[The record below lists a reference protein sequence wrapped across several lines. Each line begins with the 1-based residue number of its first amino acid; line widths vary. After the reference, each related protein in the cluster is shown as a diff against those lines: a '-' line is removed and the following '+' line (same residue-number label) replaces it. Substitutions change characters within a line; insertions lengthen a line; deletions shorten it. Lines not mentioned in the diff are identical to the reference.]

1 MYSWEIDDY
10 LRSRNWEL
18 TKNEYIYVSDIKVN
32 PQISRIKFEPFNNS
46 FYMETSDGYNWIF
59 RLKE

>member
-1 MYSWEIDDY
+1 MYSWEIDGY

-18 TKNEYIYVSDIKVN
+18 TKNEYIYVSDIKEN
-32 PQISRIKFEPFNNS
+32 PQISRIKFEPFNNN
-46 FYMETSDGYNWIF
+46 FYMETKDGYNWIF

>member
-10 LRSRNWEL
+10 LRSRNWKL
-18 TKNEYIYVSDIKVN
+18 TKNEYIYVSDIKIN
-32 PQISRIKFEPFNNS
+32 PQISRIKFEPFNNN
-46 FYMETSDGYNWIF
+46 FYMETKDGYNWIF

>member
-32 PQISRIKFEPFNNS
+32 TQISRIKFEPFNNS